1 MRTITIWLWMLT
13 TASLSGANLPGRYFE
28 LMEAGAERVQDRL
41 DKQDK
46 PTLESIESAAGWRH
60 FPQAILAPAVLYAKK
75 HPDNRRY
82 GDPRMRDLAIRIGD
96 ILTAED
102 EQGTFEPRLDSD
114 WDAYMW
120 LESYRLL
127 GDELGAER
135 QARWAKAIKRN
146 IALVLRD
153 ARERIDFPWYNSPYI
168 GTSPNHYSQYAN
180 NLLLAG
186 RVFGNEEWVE
196 LASKILHRFAT
207 VEQTQDGYW
216 GEHSRNG
223 PTTGYNH
230 LTLSAVAL
238 YWEMTRD
245 PEALEALRRATDFH
259 MNFTYP
265 DGKPV
270 EVINDRNRHWNVSAW
285 GQFAFSSFPD
295 GRGYAAFLASFFD
308 GDTLTMSDLGRLSQD
323 ALYYND
329 GPVEAPPQH
338 KSEYYHRMSIPASIR
353 KTDSWVV
360 ALSGIVDTQAIN
372 SRFYL
377 DRQGHMSVFHE
388 KTGVIVSGANSK
400 RQPELATFS
409 ETLLDRTTTIPLSS
423 RLQADNARDRLSL
436 AFNTFWA
443 DLFVPKPAE
452 DELDFRFVINGKGTP
467 AEEIG
472 LNLQLVLHTGEMLET
487 GAGRSYSLSESA
499 IDLGPAELGGWIRH
513 HGWTLQVDPEASLSW
528 PVRPH
533 NPYSDAPEH
542 DLVHA
547 VGRLSVPLELHRE
560 KGRYVRPNERE
571 VSFKIR
577 VE

>member
-1 MRTITIWLWMLT
+1 MLT
-13 TASLSGANLPGRYFE
+13 AASLSGASLPGRYFE
-28 LMEAGAERVQDRL
+28 LMEAGAERVKNRL
-41 DKQDK
+41 DEQSE
-46 PTLESIESAAGWRH
+46 PTLANIESAAGWGH

-82 GDPRMRDLAIRIGD
+82 GDTRMRDLAIRIGD
-96 ILTAED
+96 ILADED
-102 EQGTFEPRLDSD
+102 AQGTFEPRLDSD

-135 QARWAKAIKRN
+135 QARWARAIKRN

-186 RVFGNEEWVE
+186 RVFGNEEWVD

-238 YWEMTRD
+238 YWELTRD

-259 MNFTYP
+259 MSFTYP

-270 EVINDRNRHWNVSAW
+270 EVINDRNRHWGVSAW
-285 GQFAFSSFPD
+285 GQFAFSYFSD

-308 GDTLTMSDLGRLSQD
+308 GATLTMSELGRLSQD
-323 ALYYND
+323 ALYYNE
-329 GPVEAPPQH
+329 GPVEAPPQV

-388 KTGVIVSGANSK
+388 KTGMIVTGANSK

-409 ETLLDRTTTIPLSS
+409 EMLLDQTTTIPVSS
-423 RLQADNARDRLSL
+423 RLQTDGARDRLSI

-443 DLFVPKPAE
+443 DLFVSKPNGE
-452 DELDFRFVINGKGTP
+452 ELDFRYVINGKGTP

-472 LNLQLVLHTGEMLET
+472 LNMQLVLHAGETLET
-487 GAGRSYSLSESA
+487 GAGGSYSLSESA

-513 HGWTLQVDPEASLSW
+513 HGWTLQLDPEARLTW
-528 PVRPH
+528 PVRPY
-533 NPYSDAPEH
+533 NPYANAPEH

-571 VSFKIR
+571 IAFKIR
-577 VE
+577 VELPAP